1 MACIISRPRLNRKS
15 EAYRPHR
22 PSYGRW
28 LLVGL
33 WIFAIS
39 QLLQRDCVTV
49 ESQNFIC
56 ATVESQ
62 NFIFVVN
69 ISLYCK
75 EEERER

>member
-1 MACIISRPRLNRKS
+1 MPSIDGRYR
-15 EAYRPHR
+15 AYKLCKYDPQMTNK
-22 PSYGRW
+22 P
-28 LLVGL
+28 
-33 WIFAIS
+33 IFAIS

-75 EEERER
+75 EEERERESERVVD